1 MRGWRVELWSAF
13 GAILKS
19 SRSDTITPLSTL
31 YRNGPIR
38 ADTGRYGPIRA
49 DTIYIYI
56 YIYIYNCN
64 CIYNYIYNS
73 IHIYIYIYIYISIY
87 NRIGRGIQGGGPAG
101 VIN

>member
-1 MRGWRVELWSAF
+1 MELWSAF

-31 YRNGPIR
+31 HSPFSTLHSLPQR
-38 ADTGRYGPIRA
+38 ADTSRYGPIRA
-49 DTIYIYI
+49 DTI

>member
-31 YRNGPIR
+31 HSLPQR
-38 ADTGRYGPIRA
+38 ADTSRYGPIRA
-49 DTIYIYI
+49 DTIYI

-87 NRIGRGIQGGGPAG
+87 NRIWRGIQGGGPAG

>member
-1 MRGWRVELWSAF
+1 MERLRRNFKIIA
-13 GAILKS
+13 K
-19 SRSDTITPLSTL
+19 RYHHSTL
-31 YRNGPIR
+31 HSPLFT
-38 ADTGRYGPIRA
+38 ATGRYEPIRA

-56 YIYIYNCN
+56 YNCN
-64 CIYNYIYNS
+64 YIYNYIYNS